1 MVTIIIKYNSY
12 YVNKEEYNELFN
24 FIYDPTILQ
33 SIDKLTSYEFISYT
47 SKIMYKLDQ
56 SVINH
61 LEKIK
66 YPIKYI
72 GEIEQSKNEYQ
83 NKKSKKNL
91 M

>member
-24 FIYDPTILQ
+24 FIYDPSILE

-61 LEKIK
+61 LENIK

-72 GEIEQSKNEYQ
+72 GEIEQSKFEFQ
-83 NKKSKKNL
+83 NKKK
-91 M
+91 